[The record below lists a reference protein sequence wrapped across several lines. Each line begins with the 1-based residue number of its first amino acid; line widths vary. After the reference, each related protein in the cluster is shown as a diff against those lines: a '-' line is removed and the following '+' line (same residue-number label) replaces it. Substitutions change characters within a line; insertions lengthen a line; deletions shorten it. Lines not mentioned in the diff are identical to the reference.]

1 MERGPISAS
10 KLHPKKIW
18 AKKNNRKIHPKK
30 IYFWKNFISEKKI
43 RVQKYF
49 FSKLRFF
56 SDFFSKLRF
65 FSEMSFSKIFFFF
78 GWIFSTIFFSL
89 RIFWGCSFEA
99 ENGPLS
105 IYGVFRAIAAL
116 LRPVWSKLVVCAFF
130 QQTFG
135 QCELRK
141 FLVYTKCYLLP
152 KIWKIFK
159 IFNFSKTYFSEFS
172 KVSKFPMIFFKH
184 LQIF

>member
-1 MERGPISAS
+1 MPFF
-10 KLHPKKIW
+10 
-18 AKKNNRKIHPKK
+18 KN
-30 IYFWKNFISEKKI
+30 
-43 RVQKYF
+43 VF
-49 FSKLRFF
+49 FSNGFFRLLFFRSEFFWGVESIQKLVLFRFMKF
-56 SDFFSKLRF
+56 SGRFRHSFTPFGANFGFKLFYELHFFLSKLRF
-65 FSEMSFSKIFFFF
+65 FSEMAFSKIFFFF

-116 LRPVWSKLVVCAFF
+116 LRPVWSKLVIWMHFRC
-130 QQTFG
+130 TFG

-152 KIWKIFK
+152 KTYSFMAYGLDYARAKIH
-159 IFNFSKTYFSEFS
+159 ST
-172 KVSKFPMIFFKH
+172 
-184 LQIF
+184 